1 MSLDKWE
8 TFLLPFTN
16 CRISRKLREIFVKI
30 KSTIF
35 PSLFF
40 EMIFHFHRV
49 DIRILDLS
57 LSRKKKK
64 KKRFDQSR
72 ENERGEKIDAIQ
84 ISNSSLAHL
93 QTESDEGARRGE
105 TRKGKHILPSGR
117 EPPRGPIPLDLQQFR
132 REYRR
137 GRQSYRQGGHILH
150 RLVHTYDGIGLR
162 HVALL
167 GHQSNWTST
176 SALRLSHHTGRWGI
190 FTVIIHNHGNSAVK
204 LLVIFANYSRLLFIV
219 SKRDEEIL
227 MKKKTRIIP
236 FQTFNLDNLLAHLS
250 DQKIY
255 QIRPAR

>member
-1 MSLDKWE
+1 
-8 TFLLPFTN
+8 
-16 CRISRKLREIFVKI
+16 
-30 KSTIF
+30 
-35 PSLFF
+35 
-40 EMIFHFHRV
+40 MIFHFHRV
-49 DIRILDLS
+49 DILDLS

>member
-1 MSLDKWE
+1 MIRRE
-8 TFLLPFTN
+8 TFLLHLQI

-176 SALRLSHHTGRWGI
+176 SALRLSHHTGR
-190 FTVIIHNHGNSAVK
+190 
-204 LLVIFANYSRLLFIV
+204 
-219 SKRDEEIL
+219 
-227 MKKKTRIIP
+227 
-236 FQTFNLDNLLAHLS
+236 
-250 DQKIY
+250 
-255 QIRPAR
+255 

>member
-1 MSLDKWE
+1 
-8 TFLLPFTN
+8 
-16 CRISRKLREIFVKI
+16 
-30 KSTIF
+30 
-35 PSLFF
+35 
-40 EMIFHFHRV
+40 MIFHFHRV
-49 DIRILDLS
+49 DILDLS

-72 ENERGEKIDAIQ
+72 ENEGVGEKIDAIQ

-190 FTVIIHNHGNSAVK
+190 FTVIIHNHGNSTVK

-219 SKRDEEIL
+219 SKQDEEIL
-227 MKKKTRIIP
+227 MKKKKHELFRFLITYLPTCPIRKSIKFVRP
-236 FQTFNLDNLLAHLS
+236 DSVRFHLS
-250 DQKIY
+250 
-255 QIRPAR
+255 ARS